1 MIFSFWRKWHPR
13 VNKWDGMRPKS
24 PNSIHRAWLLC
35 HIPPIRAMSGAKSYL
50 ANPMGF
56 AVTLTSPSCP
66 LSSPR
71 LHLLATYHCVGFRER
86 LYHSP
91 SSLSIACVLHSSSL
105 FVVGIYSLILQCK
118 SPFAIAYA
126 NIELCLNN
134 PSMPHLCTS
143 HHLKTQLQFPLPSV
157 LFTGIVV
164 GAIVDVLFA
173 IGLACC
179 FGSIYYV
186 HFRFSDAQPICY
198 SWWFVGLLSSSWI
211 NNMGFWGGC
220 AHFVRMASFGGSP
233 HARAICKRGRKKYTK
248 STRASVANAKV
259 ERSRV
264 KLQHCHNTLLYYASS
279 CYQTNV
285 RPLKFY
291 HGVWCLQWN
300 YIRIH
305 SALWLLSPGWLC
317 RCYRNS
323 DVVYGC
329 SPWRSCM
336 LHRHL

>member
-143 HHLKTQLQFPLPSV
+143 HHLETQLQFPLPSV
-157 LFTGIVV
+157 LFTGI
-164 GAIVDVLFA
+164 
-173 IGLACC
+173 C
-179 FGSIYYV
+179 
-186 HFRFSDAQPICY
+186 
-198 SWWFVGLLSSSWI
+198 
-211 NNMGFWGGC
+211 
-220 AHFVRMASFGGSP
+220 
-233 HARAICKRGRKKYTK
+233 
-248 STRASVANAKV
+248 
-259 ERSRV
+259 
-264 KLQHCHNTLLYYASS
+264 
-279 CYQTNV
+279 
-285 RPLKFY
+285 
-291 HGVWCLQWN
+291 
-300 YIRIH
+300 
-305 SALWLLSPGWLC
+305 C
-317 RCYRNS
+317 RCNCWC
-323 DVVYGC
+323 VVCYWTCLLFWFNILCPLPILWCTTNLLLLVICGF
-329 SPWRSCM
+329 PLIIM
-336 LHRHL
+336 D